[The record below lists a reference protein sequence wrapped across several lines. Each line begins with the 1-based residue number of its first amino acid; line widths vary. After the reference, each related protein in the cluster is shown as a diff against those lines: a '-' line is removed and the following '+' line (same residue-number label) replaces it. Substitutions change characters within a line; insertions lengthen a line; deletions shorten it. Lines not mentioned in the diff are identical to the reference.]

1 MVFRYK
7 KVMLGV
13 CLAAMLW
20 GMAACGERES
30 GTDSV
35 TNSPEAT
42 VTVAPTLEQETAEP
56 TVAPTATPEPTHV
69 PAKIEDEEIPLTYRA
84 AKKDFAGTVEYITYT
99 TKDYYGDGSEVTKP
113 AYVYLPYGYDE
124 TKQYNVL
131 FLMHSGGGDETEW
144 DLDNP
149 YSSTKIAMDN
159 LVYYG
164 DVEPFII
171 VAPNGRAG
179 ANYKNKADQSQPFEE
194 FGPELYYDLIP
205 YIDANYATYA
215 DYNPEGYDISAS
227 RDHRAIAGFSFG
239 GMQVINLGMCACLDA
254 FSYFGPFAP
263 AGTSYQAALVKAVW
277 DEWEKEGKEFDI
289 HMIYTICGTADSCMI
304 AAERSLLELP
314 NLTDK
319 VVLDENLMFHRVA
332 GGHNMTVGKLGFY
345 NFAQLVFK

>member
-1 MVFRYK
+1 MVLRHK
-7 KVMLGV
+7 KIIMGV
-13 CLAAMLW
+13 CLTAMLC
-20 GMAACGERES
+20 GIAACGEKES
-30 GTDSV
+30 GADSV
-35 TNSPEAT
+35 TNPLEAT
-42 VTVAPTLEQETAEP
+42 VTVAATAEP
-56 TVAPTATPEPTHV
+56 TEAPTATPEPTPTHE

-84 AKKDFAGTVEYITYT
+84 AKKDFAGTVEYITYQ

-124 TKQYNVL
+124 SKQYNVL

-149 YSSTKIAMDN
+149 YSSTRIAMDN

-171 VAPNGRAG
+171 VAPNGRGG
-179 ANYKNKADQSQPFEE
+179 ADFANKADQSQPFEK

-215 DYNPEGYDISAS
+215 DYSPEGYDIAAS

-239 GMQVINLGMCACLDA
+239 GMQVINIGMSACLDA

-263 AGTSYQAALVKAVW
+263 ATTSYQAVWVKEVW
-277 DEWEKEGKEFDI
+277 DEWEKLGKDFDI
-289 HMIYTICGTADSCMI
+289 HMIYAICGTADAACTA
-304 AAERSLLELP
+304 AAENALLALP
-314 NLTDK
+314 ELTDK
-319 VVLDENLMFHRVA
+319 VVLDENLIFQRVA

-345 NFAQLVFK
+345 NFAQLIFR